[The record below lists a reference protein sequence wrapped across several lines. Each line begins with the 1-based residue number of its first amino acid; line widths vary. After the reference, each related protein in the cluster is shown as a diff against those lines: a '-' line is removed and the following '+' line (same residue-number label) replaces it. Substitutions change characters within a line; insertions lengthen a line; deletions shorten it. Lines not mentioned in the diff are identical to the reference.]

1 MPGTC
6 RGEGRAVI
14 ISHEYRFIFVK
25 TKKTAGT
32 SIEIALS
39 EFCGDRDIITPL
51 IPKEDER
58 IRSHLGFR
66 GPQNY
71 LIPFRKY
78 SLADWARL
86 FLRRKRKSFY
96 SHIGAQT
103 IRGLVDEEVWG
114 TYFKFCFE
122 RNPWDKVVSAYYHFT
137 HKSAQRPT
145 ISEFIQSG
153 TGNTV
158 GGNGGFD
165 LYTVSGEIVVD
176 RVCLYENLD
185 QEIGAVM
192 DRLGLP
198 GKLRLPHAKSE
209 YRIDR
214 RHYRELLSE
223 EDRVKISRV
232 FAREIAYF
240 GYTY

>member
-1 MPGTC
+1 MI
-6 RGEGRAVI
+6 V
-14 ISHEYRFIFVK
+14 SHEYRFIFVK

-39 EFCGDRDIITPL
+39 GFCGDKDIITPF
-51 IPKEDER
+51 IPKEDEK
-58 IRSHLGFR
+58 IRSHLGVR

-71 LIPFRKY
+71 YIPFRKY

-96 SHIGAQT
+96 SHTGAQA
-103 IRGLVDEEVWG
+103 IRGLVDEEVWC

-122 RNPWDKVVSAYYHFT
+122 RNPWDKAISAYHHFT
-137 HKSAQRPT
+137 YKSAQRPT
-145 ISEFIQSG
+145 LSEFIQSG
-153 TGNTV
+153 AGNSV

-165 LYTVSGEIVVD
+165 LYTVGGEIVVD
-176 RVCLYENLD
+176 RVCLYENLG
-185 QEIGAVM
+185 QEIEAVV

-198 GKLRLPHAKSE
+198 GKLLLPHAKSE
-209 YRIDR
+209 YRKDR